1 MVSKS
6 KIEVL
11 FKSYF
16 QVEKITNDAIKQH
29 LEDTL
34 LGIKIKTI
42 EIFSV
47 KNKTKALVTS
57 NLVPLLTGSEEYN
70 QEDYQRATSFINAV
84 KESDETLEL
93 SKLKKKLAELKIEN
107 ENLIKELGSSKDA
120 QKDIEMLHGAIQGL
134 KKQLEVVDME
144 KSEIEGE
151 NERLQTEVKK
161 LKIKTQLSEEA
172 NALLFKERKSLR
184 KGSQEDLASKMEA
197 YEELIRQ
204 KQEQF
209 LEEKQALEDNIS
221 NMTLRLINEQEKTE
235 DIKKKAKLVDEME
248 QKLKIINDE
257 NERLSHDLKAKK
269 LELEK
274 ITTQFTES
282 NNRLQLVT
290 SSITQKKRNLE
301 EHHNQPKE
309 GNNKLSE
316 DPKSLKKIE
325 DPPLKENKTVA
336 EMHTIYEK
344 EETELVEQNKKL
356 ILQLEQVN
364 KQRNQ

>member
-1 MVSKS
+1 
-6 KIEVL
+6 
-11 FKSYF
+11 
-16 QVEKITNDAIKQH
+16 
-29 LEDTL
+29 
-34 LGIKIKTI
+34 
-42 EIFSV
+42 
-47 KNKTKALVTS
+47 
-57 NLVPLLTGSEEYN
+57 
-70 QEDYQRATSFINAV
+70 
-84 KESDETLEL
+84 
-93 SKLKKKLAELKIEN
+93 
-107 ENLIKELGSSKDA
+107 
-120 QKDIEMLHGAIQGL
+120 
-134 KKQLEVVDME
+134 
-144 KSEIEGE
+144 
-151 NERLQTEVKK
+151 
-161 LKIKTQLSEEA
+161 
-172 NALLFKERKSLR
+172 
-184 KGSQEDLASKMEA
+184 
-197 YEELIRQ
+197 
-204 KQEQF
+204 
-209 LEEKQALEDNIS
+209 
-221 NMTLRLINEQEKTE
+221 
-235 DIKKKAKLVDEME
+235 ME

-257 NERLSHDLKAKK
+257 NEKLSHDLKAKK